1 MGLEDREY
9 LRDEARRYG
18 EGGGGFGFGART
30 SMSEN
35 WAIRVIVILNI
46 IVWVLQLGTEEHLP
60 NGMTIG
66 GATDWF
72 SLSLND
78 LASFQI
84 WRLLTYGFCHATSD
98 PWHLAFNML
107 FLWMFGRM
115 IEGVYGSR
123 EFLGMY
129 LTGIVVSGVVQV
141 IFTAV
146 IGQPDSGTI
155 GASGAVNAVVI
166 LTAMH
171 FPRMTVYVM
180 FVLPMQLWVLAILKV
195 ALDTMGMLD
204 ADGHVAHAAHLGGAA
219 FGYLY
224 FVRGWR
230 IMPLLSGLDQF
241 SNPVSSMQRKMRD
254 RKRKK
259 ELQVF
264 EPNDD
269 ELREEVDRLLEK
281 IKNQGEASLTDEERQ
296 TLERA
301 SRVFKG
307 R

>member
-18 EGGGGFGFGART
+18 DGGGGFGFGGRG
-30 SMSEN
+30 SLSGN
-35 WAIRVIVILNI
+35 WAIRTIIILNI
-46 IVWVLQLGTEEHLP
+46 VVWVMQIATGQQLPDGRTV
-60 NGMTIG
+60 G
-66 GATDWF
+66 GITDWL
-72 SLSLND
+72 SLSLTD
-78 LASFQI
+78 LGSFQI
-84 WRLLTYGFCHATSD
+84 WRLVTYGFCHAAGD
-98 PWHLAFNML
+98 PMHIVFNML

-115 IEGVYGSR
+115 IEGIYGSR
-123 EFLGMY
+123 EFMAMY
-129 LTGIVVSGVVQV
+129 LTGIVFSGATQAL
-141 IFTAV
+141 FTGI
-146 IGQPDSGTI
+146 IGQPSSGTI
-155 GASGAVNAVVI
+155 GASGGVNAVVI

-180 FVLPMQLWVLAILKV
+180 FILPMQLWILAILKV
-195 ALDTMGMLD
+195 GLDTLGMF
-204 ADGHVAHAAHLGGAA
+204 GSSGNVAHAAHLGGAA

-230 IMPLLSGLDQF
+230 ISPLLSGF
-241 SNPVSSMQRKMRD
+241 GGWSNPVSSMQRKMRD
-254 RKRKK
+254 RKRQK

-281 IKNQGEASLTDEERQ
+281 IKAHGEASLTDEERQ

>member
-18 EGGGGFGFGART
+18 DGGGGFGFGGRG
-30 SMSEN
+30 SLSEN
-35 WAIRVIVILNI
+35 WAIRNIIILNVV
-46 IVWVLQLGTEEHLP
+46 VWVLQIAT
-60 NGMTIG
+60 G
-66 GATDWF
+66 GSVREGITPWL
-72 SLSLND
+72 SLSVAD
-78 LASFQI
+78 LQTFQF
-84 WRLLTYGFCHATSD
+84 WRLLTYGFCHSMGD
-98 PWHLAFNML
+98 PWHLIFNML
-107 FLWMFGRM
+107 FFWMFGRM
-115 IEGVYGSR
+115 IEGIYGSR
-123 EFLGMY
+123 EFLAMY
-129 LTGIVVSGVVQV
+129 LVSVFFSGVAQV
-141 IFTAV
+141 VFSTLTGDYDTPV
-146 IGQPDSGTI
+146 L
-155 GASGAVNAVVI
+155 GASGGVNAVVI

-180 FVLPMQLWVLAILKV
+180 FIIPMQLWILAVLKV
-195 ALDTMGMLD
+195 GLDTLGMV
-204 ADGHVAHAAHLGGAA
+204 GGGSNVAHAAHLGGAA

-230 IMPLLSGLDQF
+230 ISPLLSGF
-241 SNPVSSMQRKMRD
+241 GGWSNPLSSMQRKMRD

-281 IKNQGEASLTDEERQ
+281 IKAHGEASLTDEERQ